1 MMGECAT
8 MLTNETR
15 WAQSRAAALAA
26 ATVLVLA
33 GCAVTQQVPEPAKP
47 TVVRPAPPPVTT
59 PTPDGEVVV
68 AAPRGNP
75 PFYEVLGQ
83 RYFVLPTSAG
93 YREQGIA
100 SWYGPEFHGQP
111 TSTGETY
118 DMHQLTAAH
127 PTLPLPTEVKV
138 TNLTNGKSVVVLVN
152 DRGPFSKNRIID
164 LSYAA
169 AKQIDM
175 IGPGTA
181 KVEVTALN
189 VVQRAG
195 PDAAAPVPVAAATVI
210 PPRQMFVQVGA
221 YGERSNAEIMQRRLE
236 GQGLREVHI
245 HYDPDAR
252 LHRVRVGP
260 VASADEYDALLARM
274 RKLNIRDT
282 QLVTAPVPN

>member
-1 MMGECAT
+1 MH
-8 MLTNETR
+8 ETDS
-15 WAQSRAAALAA
+15 SRLRQARPAAALAA
-26 ATVLVLA
+26 ALLLLS
-33 GCAVTQQVPEPAKP
+33 GCAVTQQVPEPATP
-47 TVVRPAPPPVTT
+47 PVARPAAPPPALPRPETG
-59 PTPDGEVVV
+59 GEVVI

-100 SWYGPEFHGQP
+100 SWYGPDFHGQP

-118 DMHQLTAAH
+118 DMYQMTAAH

-138 TNLTNGKSVVVLVN
+138 TNLSNGKSVVVTVN
-152 DRGPFSKNRIID
+152 DRGPFAKNRIID

-169 AKQIDM
+169 AKEIEM

-181 KVEVTALN
+181 PVEVKALN
-189 VVQRAG
+189 IVQRAG
-195 PDAAAPVPVAAATVI
+195 AAGTAAPASAATVI
-210 PPRQMFVQVGA
+210 PDRQMFVQVGA
-221 YGERSNAEIMQRRLE
+221 YGELVNAEIMQRRLQ
-236 GQGLREVHI
+236 GQGLADVQI
-245 HYDPDAR
+245 HYDPEAR

-260 VASADEYDALLARM
+260 VAGADEYDALLARM
-274 RKLNIRDT
+274 RQLNIRDT

>member
-1 MMGECAT
+1 MTGTHRPMPTSDLRPVG
-8 MLTNETR
+8 
-15 WAQSRAAALAA
+15 SRTSTLVAA
-26 ATVLVLA
+26 VLVLT
-33 GCAVTQQVPEPAKP
+33 GCTMTPQAPEPPGPAVT
-47 TVVRPAPPPVTT
+47 RPALPPASPQ
-59 PTPDGEVVV
+59 PTPDGGAIV

-93 YREQGIA
+93 YQEQGIA
-100 SWYGPEFHGQP
+100 SWYGPDFHGKP
-111 TSTGETY
+111 TSTGEIY

-138 TNLTNGKSVVVLVN
+138 TNLANGKSVVVTVN
-152 DRGPFSKNRIID
+152 DRGPFAKNRIID

-181 KVEVTALN
+181 QVEVTALN
-189 VVQRAG
+189 VVHRTVA
-195 PDAAAPVPVAAATVI
+195 DAPTPSTLSAATVI

-221 YGERSNAEIMQRRLE
+221 FGERGNAEIMQRQLE
-236 GQGLREVHI
+236 GQGLRDVHV

-260 VASADEYDALLARM
+260 VSGADEYDSLLARM
-274 RKLNIRDT
+274 RQLNIRDT
-282 QLVTAPVPN
+282 QLVTAPVSH

>member
-1 MMGECAT
+1 MMPMNELRHLARRACA
-8 MLTNETR
+8 LP
-15 WAQSRAAALAA
+15 AFAAVLA
-26 ATVLVLA
+26 LA
-33 GCAVTQQVPEPAKP
+33 GCAVTQQAPEPAP
-47 TVVRPAPPPVTT
+47 PAVVRPAPPPATVPAPGT
-59 PTPDGEVVV
+59 DGEVVV

-100 SWYGPEFHGQP
+100 SWYGPDFHGQP
-111 TSTGETY
+111 TSTGEIY

-138 TNLTNGKSVVVLVN
+138 TNLANGKSVVVTVN
-152 DRGPFSKNRIID
+152 DRGPFAKNRIID

-169 AKQIDM
+169 AKELDM

-181 KVEVTALN
+181 QVEVKALN
-189 VVQRAG
+189 VVQRV
-195 PDAAAPVPVAAATVI
+195 AAPGAAPAAIAAATVI
-210 PPRQMFVQVGA
+210 PDRQMFVQVGA
-221 YGERSNAEIMQRRLE
+221 FGERGNAEIMQRRLA
-236 GQGLREVHI
+236 GQGLHDVQI

-260 VASADEYDALLARM
+260 VSGADEYDALLARM
-274 RKLNIRDT
+274 RQLNIRDT
-282 QLVTAPVPN
+282 QLVTAPVSN

>member
-1 MMGECAT
+1 MREHQT
-8 MLTNETR
+8 MLTSELR
-15 WAQSRAAALAA
+15 RVQPRAATLVAA
-26 ATVLVLA
+26 ALVLA
-33 GCAVTQQVPEPAKP
+33 GCAVTQQAPEAPAP
-47 TVVRPAPPPVTT
+47 AVARPALPPATAPQ
-59 PTPDGEVVV
+59 PAPDGGAIL

-100 SWYGPEFHGQP
+100 SWYGPDFHGQP
-111 TSTGETY
+111 TSTGEIY

-127 PTLPLPTEVKV
+127 PTLPLPTEVEV
-138 TNLTNGKSVVVLVN
+138 TNLANGKRVVVTVN
-152 DRGPFSKNRIID
+152 DRGPFAKNRIID

-181 KVEVTALN
+181 QVEVTALN
-189 VVQRAG
+189 VVHRS
-195 PDAAAPVPVAAATVI
+195 AANSTAPATAATVI

-236 GQGLREVHI
+236 GQGLREIHI
-245 HYDPDAR
+245 HFDPDAR

-260 VASADEYDALLARM
+260 VAGADEYDALLARM
-274 RKLNIRDT
+274 RQLNIRDT
-282 QLVTAPVPN
+282 QLVTAPVAD